1 MVRFVIIAVVIG
13 VAFTLYALVD
23 AAMSDARRAR
33 GLSKPVWVV
42 LIVLLPVIGASL
54 WFTIGKDR
62 GPIAPPPVRAPDDD
76 PRFSGGR
83 MSDDELD
90 AHMRELEDRLR
101 ELDEETFPGEEAAPA
116 PPRRRARRRTVS
128 RARREPSAI
137 ARPATPTSP
146 APRRTDPR

>member
-101 ELDEETFPGEEAAPA
+101 ELDEETFPGEEAGSGPA
-116 PPRRRARRRTVS
+116 A
-128 RARREPSAI
+128 AAGE
-137 ARPATPTSP
+137 ATNGVEGT
-146 APRRTDPR
+146 